1 MVKLKS
7 TNKVIKASEMRDG
20 QIGVIHE
27 HSCPDYFGRIVQ
39 RYRDTLIVI
48 GESSGYSFPSLL
60 GSSAAAEGVK
70 IRLLE
75 AGDTIEI
82 VKN

>member
-1 MVKLKS
+1 MVKLKD

-27 HSCPDYFGRIVQ
+27 HAASYVGRIVQ
-39 RYRDTLIVI
+39 RYNNILIVI
-48 GESSGYSFPSLL
+48 GEDSGHAFPSLL
-60 GSSAAAEGVK
+60 GSSAAEGVK

>member
-7 TNKVIKASEMRDG
+7 TSNIIKASEMKDG

-27 HSCPDYFGRIVQ
+27 HSCPDYLCRIVQ
-39 RYRDTLIVI
+39 RYKEVLIAI
-48 GESSGYSFPSLL
+48 GESAGHVILSIP
-60 GSSAAAEGVK
+60 GSSAAESVK

-75 AGDTIEI
+75 AGDTIQI

>member
-7 TNKVIKASEMRDG
+7 TKNIIKASEMKDG

-27 HSCPDYFGRIVQ
+27 HLCADYVGRIVQ
-39 RYRDTLIVI
+39 RYREVLITI
-48 GESSGYSFPSLL
+48 GESSGSSFPSLL
-60 GSSAAAEGVK
+60 GSSAAEIVE

-75 AGDTIEI
+75 VGDIIEI

>member
-7 TNKVIKASEMRDG
+7 TNKVIKASEMKDG

-39 RYRDTLIVI
+39 RYKEVLITI
-48 GESSGYSFPSLL
+48 GESSGHAFPSIL
-60 GSSAAAEGVK
+60 GSSAAENVK

>member
-1 MVKLKS
+1 MVKLKN
-7 TNKVIKASEMRDG
+7 TNKVIEASEMKDG

-27 HSCPDYFGRIVQ
+27 HAASYVGRIVQ
-39 RYRDTLIVI
+39 RYKNILIVI
-48 GESSGYSFPSLL
+48 GEDSGYSFTSLL
-60 GSSAAAEGVK
+60 GSSAAGSVK

>member
-1 MVKLKS
+1 MVKLKN
-7 TNKVIKASEMRDG
+7 TNKVIKASEMKDG

-27 HSCPDYFGRIVQ
+27 HNCPDYLGRIVQ
-39 RYRDTLIVI
+39 RYKNILIVI
-48 GESSGYSFPSLL
+48 GESSGHAFTSLL
-60 GSSAAAEGVK
+60 GSSAAEGVK